1 MPAGLD
7 NRGVWGKGFGSRRGD
22 FSRSQA
28 IWLDFVFIV
37 LSAVVVPGEIR
48 ERSQSMPLVT
58 KPRRGFTLVEL
69 LVVIAIIGSLMG
81 LLLPAVQSAREAG
94 RRNTC
99 MNNVSQLGKAVFLHD
114 NAGKGI
120 PGWRNEITLNTG
132 TQAYVVGWPAIVLPY
147 IERNDLYRLYEAGA
161 MTSAIADVTQLQLF
175 TCPTSP
181 PESKTQPALSYA
193 GNGGRGLRRGVAN
206 FFKGDGV
213 MFESCGSQPTR
224 ISLDAVSS
232 GDGTSTTLLFAEKN
246 GNNQNLSLRWST
258 MSAVVPLI
266 QVDAN
271 TAIERTPQGAALFA
285 FLHEG
290 PGVAVTP
297 LKPPLPTETN
307 RQLYPSANH
316 SGGIVSAFCDGH
328 TKFIADTISY
338 NVYAQLM
345 TQDSTAC
352 SFQGDDAL
360 PPLNEGAY

>member
-1 MPAGLD
+1 
-7 NRGVWGKGFGSRRGD
+7 
-22 FSRSQA
+22 
-28 IWLDFVFIV
+28 VFIV
-37 LSAVVVPGEIR
+37 LSAVIVPGEIR

-120 PGWRNEITLNTG
+120 PGWRNAITLNTG
-132 TQAYVVGWPAIVLPY
+132 TQAYVVGWPALILPY
-147 IERNDLYRLYEAGA
+147 LERNDLYRLYESGA
-161 MTSAIADVTQLQLF
+161 MTSAIATTTQLQLL

-181 PESKTQPALSYA
+181 PESRTEPVLSYA
-193 GNGGRGLRRGVAN
+193 GNGGRGLRRGDPD

-232 GDGTSTTLLFAEKN
+232 GDGTSTTLLFGEKT
-246 GNNQNLSLRWST
+246 GNNQSPNLRWST
-258 MSAVVPLI
+258 MEPNAVNIVPPATT
-266 QVDAN
+266 D
-271 TAIERTPQGAALFA
+271 TAVAEIARTAQGAALFA
-285 FLHEG
+285 FLHVG
-290 PGVAVTP
+290 PAGGAASP
-297 LKPPLPTETN
+297 LKPPPPTGTG

-338 NVYAQLM
+338 TVYAQLM

-352 SFQGDDAL
+352 SFQGANAL